1 MKKFKLKLLVVCGI
15 AATAVCFSLKNT
27 PVQETLSGFHGHTA
41 QLILD
46 AGHGGEDG
54 GAVSVTGVPESQIN
68 LAIVKRMDTI
78 LGFYGECPILTR
90 DSDRSLHD
98 EGAVTLREKK
108 VSDLKSRTEI
118 VNETE
123 HGVLISIHQNSFQSP
138 KYQGTQIF
146 YGDIDGSQELALH
159 IQDAI
164 RRTIQPDNS
173 REVKKIAENV
183 YLMNHIDKPAVLVEC
198 GFLTSPEEE
207 KKLRDA
213 DYQKKLAAV
222 LSAAWMTSIR
232 V

>member
-1 MKKFKLKLLVVCGI
+1 MKKFLLLMVCGVAI
-15 AATAVCFSLKNT
+15 ICFSAGKKLA
-27 PVQETLSGFHGHTA
+27 QETLSTMSGQPV

-68 LAIVKRMDTI
+68 LAIVKKIDVI

-98 EGAVTLREKK
+98 ESAVTLREKK
-108 VSDLKSRTEI
+108 SSDLKRRTEI

-123 HGVLISIHQNSFQSP
+123 GGVLISIHQNSFQSP
-138 KYQGTQIF
+138 KYQGSQVF
-146 YGDIDGSQELALH
+146 YGNIDGSQELALH

-164 RRTIQPDNS
+164 RRTIQPNNS

-183 YLMNHIDKPAVLVEC
+183 YLMNHIDRPAVLVEC
-198 GFLTSPEEE
+198 GFLTNPEEE
-207 KKLRDA
+207 RQLRDA
-213 DYQKKLAAV
+213 DYQKQLAAV
-222 LSAAWMTSIR
+222 LAAAWLTSIR

>member
-1 MKKFKLKLLVVCGI
+1 MKKFLLLTVCGV
-15 AATAVCFSLKNT
+15 AVAVICFSAGKNS
-27 PVQETLSGFHGHTA
+27 VQETLSAINGQST

-68 LAIVKRMDTI
+68 LAIVKKMDAI

-90 DSDRSLHD
+90 NSDRSLHD

-108 VSDLKSRTEI
+108 VSDLKRRTEI

-123 HGVLISIHQNSFQSP
+123 QGVLISIHQNSFQSP
-138 KYQGTQIF
+138 KYQGTQVF
-146 YGDIDGSQELALH
+146 YGNMDGSQELALH

-183 YLMNHIDKPAVLVEC
+183 YLMNHIDRPAVLVEC
-198 GFLTSPEEE
+198 GFLTNPEEE
-207 KKLRDA
+207 KQLRDA
-213 DYQKKLAAV
+213 DYQKQLAAV
-222 LSAAWMTSIR
+222 LSAAWLTSIR
-232 V
+232 L